1 MNNMD
6 NAVEINPSGLIA
18 AIKGQ
23 RNTAM
28 DDAAMFSA
36 AVESMRAEIDA
47 LTAENAAL
55 KAKLEEADA
64 A

>member
-1 MNNMD
+1 MD
-6 NAVEINPSGLIA
+6 DTVEINPNGLIA

-23 RNTAM
+23 RNAAM

-36 AVESMRAEIDA
+36 AVESMRARIDA
-47 LTAENAAL
+47 LTAENAEL
-55 KAKLEEADA
+55 KAKLEGSDA